1 MRSVN
6 DQNSEKECVH
16 DQNLEKECV
25 LVQTPV
31 VGSKLHPLL
40 GSMLHIL
47 EERYSVIYLVDDVD
61 VAALRTPLSTIR
73 ALIARREVPVDLI
86 ESLPNLGIIANHAVG
101 TNNIDLDY
109 CRRRAIRVTNT
120 PDVGTDDVADLAIL
134 LMLAVRR
141 KLCKAH
147 EFVRAGF
154 WEKTPFPLASK
165 GSGLRLGILGLG
177 RIGMAIAKRA
187 ENFKYTISYH
197 GRTQKPGVSYTFYS
211 NLSELAAN
219 SDILVVACSL
229 TDDTKHLVCEDVLE
243 ALGPEGTLIN
253 IARGQ
258 IINECALVKAL
269 VEKRLGGAGLDVFED
284 EPYVHKELLNMDN
297 VILTPHVGSSTWE
310 TRKVMAKL
318 VQDNIDAF
326 FAGKPLLTPVV

>member
-1 MRSVN
+1 METRSPFMLRTSLLVCSLSSVPVFSVRSRAWTLPYNSRSLAMRSVN
-6 DQNSEKECVH
+6 

-61 VAALRTPLSTIR
+61 VAASRTPLSTIR
-73 ALIARREVPVDLI
+73 ALVARREVSVDLI
-86 ESLPNLGIIANHAVG
+86 ESLPNLGIIANHAV
-101 TNNIDLDY
+101 
-109 CRRRAIRVTNT
+109 
-120 PDVGTDDVADLAIL
+120 
-134 LMLAVRR
+134 AVRR

-147 EFVRAGF
+147 EFVRAGV
-154 WEKTPFPLASK
+154 WGETLFPLASK
-165 GSGLRLGILGLG
+165 GSGLQLGILGLG
-177 RIGMAIAKRA
+177 QIGMAIAKRA

-229 TDDTKHLVCEDVLE
+229 TDDTKHLVGEDVLE

-258 IINECALVKAL
+258 IIDECALVKSL

-310 TRKVMAKL
+310 ARKVMAKL

-326 FAGKPLLTPVV
+326 FAGKPLPTPVV